1 MPSTLS
7 SPYAGRPAGWV
18 RTGGAAGVR
27 ARSYGP
33 GRPHVSTPA
42 YATTRLHAPRRVRS
56 RALRGRRPGVSGV
69 APGPSALRGRS
80 VHPEA
85 RPPGEVPAR
94 LPYVVERGGRVR
106 RTPVGPA
113 GRPAYGHG
121 RTGQV
126 ARTSARRRTRQHAC
140 TPRDVSARVLYVVD
154 ARGSLE

>member
-18 RTGGAAGVR
+18 RTGGATGVR

-42 YATTRLHAPRRVRS
+42 DATTRLHAPRRVRS

-69 APGPSALRGRS
+69 APRPSALRGRS

-85 RPPGEVPAR
+85 HPPGEVPAR
-94 LPYVVERGGRVR
+94 LPYVVERGAR
-106 RTPVGPA
+106 RTWSNGERGVRGRCPGGYSVGWRLIGP
-113 GRPAYGHG
+113 
-121 RTGQV
+121 
-126 ARTSARRRTRQHAC
+126 
-140 TPRDVSARVLYVVD
+140 
-154 ARGSLE
+154 